1 MTGTPENPTRSMRKL
16 AALVIGTLWLAL
28 AVLLGKELQHDPGL
42 GAQY

>member
-1 MTGTPENPTRSMRKL
+1 MTGTSENPTIHEKL

>member
-1 MTGTPENPTRSMRKL
+1 MRKL

-28 AVLLGKELQHDPGL
+28 VAVVLGKELQHDPGL